1 MSISRPFL
9 LALLG
14 AALFGATL
22 LAIQNARNRTADAPV
37 PVVQQDEAP
46 QQAPQPAAQLSPQEA
61 LKAAFSTDVKS
72 ARFDGKVSLSAQRQS
87 GSLAV
92 AGAYQGGARGE
103 LPLFEVD
110 VKLQGGGEKLDA
122 GFVSTGKKGWVTQG
136 EVGYELPGA
145 SWEAL
150 TKVVRER
157 AGSKPVQLPFDP
169 SRWVKDA
176 NSAGSE
182 RIDGVVTE
190 HVSASVD
197 APAALRDVMKLA
209 EQTGRLPRGALPPG
223 LVETVDKAVQRAD
236 FDVYVGREDRI
247 LRRLTARL
255 EIAPQNQGVIKLA
268 AVFNLS
274 DVNEPQSIQAPAK
287 VREGLPGGELGE
299 ITRGLLQGLSP
310 TSRADRRARKARAVS
325 RNARLK
331 ATRALADHRKVVI
344 LFKHPKGLDDRAV
357 AAAVRA
363 VDRSSEAVIV
373 TDDVANVDRYGSLVE
388 DLGISQTPAVVV
400 VDRRGRASLV
410 EGFVDAGSLAQ
421 VVADA
426 R

>member
-14 AALFGATL
+14 AALFGATF
-22 LAIQNARNRTADAPV
+22 LAVTNARNQNADAPV
-37 PVVQQDEAP
+37 PVVPQTEAP
-46 QQAPQPAAQLSPQEA
+46 QPAPQPAAQLSPQEA
-61 LKAAFSTDVKS
+61 LKAAFSTDVKT
-72 ARFDGKVSLSAQRQS
+72 ARFDGKVSLSAQGQS

-92 AGAYQGGARGE
+92 AGAYEGGARGE
-103 LPLFEVD
+103 LGQFEID
-110 VKLQGGGEKLDA
+110 VRIQGGGEKLDA
-122 GFVSTGKKGWVTQG
+122 GFVSTGTKAWVTQG
-136 EVGYELPGA
+136 DIGYQLPGA

-157 AGSKPVQLPFDP
+157 AGSKPVTLPFDP
-169 SRWVKDA
+169 SQWVKNVKSEA
-176 NSAGSE
+176 SE
-182 RIDGVVTE
+182 RIDGVATE

-197 APAALRDVMKLA
+197 AQAAVRDLLKLA
-209 EQTGRLPRGALPPG
+209 ELNGQAQAVLPQGAHDM
-223 LVETVDKAVQRAD
+223 VEKAVRRAD

-247 LRRLTARL
+247 LRRLTAEL
-255 EIAPQNQGVIKLA
+255 ELAPEKGAAIKLA
-268 AVFNLS
+268 ATFSLS
-274 DVNEPQSIQAPAK
+274 DVNERQSIEAPAK
-287 VREGLPGGELGE
+287 VRQGLPGGRLGVL
-299 ITRGLLQGLSP
+299 TRGFLQGLSLATGAKP
-310 TSRADRRARKARAVS
+310 RALKARAAS
-325 RNARLK
+325 TNAHVK
-331 ATRALADHRKVVI
+331 ASRALADHRKVVI
-344 LFKHPKGLDDRAV
+344 LFRHPNGFDDRAV

-363 VDRSSEAVIV
+363 VDRRSNAVIV

>member
-46 QQAPQPAAQLSPQEA
+46 QPAPQPATQLSPQEA
-61 LKAAFSTDVKS
+61 LKAAFSSDVKS
-72 ARFDGKVSLSAQRQS
+72 ARFDGKVSLSAQGQS

-92 AGAYQGGARGE
+92 AGAYQGAARGE

-110 VKLQGGGEKLDA
+110 VRLQGGGEKLDA

-136 EVGYELPGA
+136 RVGYELPGA

-157 AGSKPVQLPFDP
+157 AGSKPVQLPLDP
-169 SRWVKDA
+169 SQWVKDA
-176 NSAGSE
+176 RSEGSE

-209 EQTGRLPRGALPPG
+209 GQNGQAQAVLPAGMLDK
-223 LVETVDKAVQRAD
+223 VEKAVKRAD

-247 LRRLTARL
+247 LRRLTAEL
-255 EIAPQNQGVIKLA
+255 EIAPRKEGAIKLA

-274 DVNEPQSIQAPAK
+274 DVNEPQSIDAPTK

-299 ITRGLLQGLSP
+299 LTRGFVQGLSLA
-310 TSRADRRARKARAVS
+310 TGAERGTRKAGAASTNAHLKAARAV
-325 RNARLK
+325 
-331 ATRALADHRKVVI
+331 ADHRKVVI
-344 LFKHPKGLDDRAV
+344 FFEHPRGLDDRAV
-357 AAAVRA
+357 AGAVRSL
-363 VDRSSEAVIV
+363 DRRSDAVIL

-388 DLGISQTPAVVV
+388 DLGVSQTPAVVV
-400 VDRRGRASLV
+400 VDRRGRASLI
-410 EGFVDAGSLAQ
+410 EGFVDAGSLVQ